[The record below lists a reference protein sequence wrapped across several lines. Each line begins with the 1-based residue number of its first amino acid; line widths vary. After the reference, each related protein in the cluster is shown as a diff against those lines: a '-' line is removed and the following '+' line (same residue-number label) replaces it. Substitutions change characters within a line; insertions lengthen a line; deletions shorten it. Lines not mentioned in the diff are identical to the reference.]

1 MSVSQISFED
11 RVAVV
16 TGAGGGLGRAYAL
29 DLAGRGAKVVV
40 NDLGG
45 AAAEAVVA
53 EIAAAGGTAVASV
66 ESVAEEAGAARIVES
81 ALREFGRLDVLV
93 NNAGILRDRSFLKL
107 QTEDVDAVLG
117 VHLRAAF
124 AVTRPAF
131 AAMKEAGYGRIVFTT
146 SSVGLFGNF
155 GQANYAAAKMGLV
168 GLARALAVE
177 GARSGIGVNVVA
189 PSAATAMTG
198 EMFGPIAERFGAEL
212 VAPMTIYLASEECTE
227 TGQIYWAGGG
237 RFARVAISQAAGWVA
252 PSADVT
258 AEDVRDHL
266 DAIDDMANAFTPR
279 DAMDELGR
287 VLAEL
292 GLEMP
297 IGGAR

>member
-1 MSVSQISFED
+1 MSQISFQG
-11 RVAVV
+11 RAAVV
-16 TGAGGGLGRAYAL
+16 TGSGAGLGRAYAL
-29 DLAGRGAKVVV
+29 DLARRGAQVVV
-40 NDLGG
+40 NDLDD
-45 AAAEAVVA
+45 AAAAAVVA
-53 EIAAAGGTAVASV
+53 EIQAAGGTATASV
-66 ESVAEEAGAARIVES
+66 ESVADETGAGRIVET

-107 QTEDVDAVLG
+107 RAEDVDAVLG
-117 VHLRAAF
+117 VHLRGAF

-177 GARSGIGVNVVA
+177 GARSDIRVNVVA
-189 PSAATAMTG
+189 PSAATTMTG
-198 EMFGPIAERFGAEL
+198 DMFGPIADRFGADL
-212 VAPMTIYLASEECTE
+212 VAPMAVYLASSECAE

-252 PSADVT
+252 GSAEVT

-266 DAIDDMANAFTPR
+266 EAIEDMSAAFTPR
-279 DAMDELGR
+279 NAMDELGR
-287 VLAEL
+287 VLEEL
-292 GLEMP
+292 GLELPM
-297 IGGAR
+297 GAAQ